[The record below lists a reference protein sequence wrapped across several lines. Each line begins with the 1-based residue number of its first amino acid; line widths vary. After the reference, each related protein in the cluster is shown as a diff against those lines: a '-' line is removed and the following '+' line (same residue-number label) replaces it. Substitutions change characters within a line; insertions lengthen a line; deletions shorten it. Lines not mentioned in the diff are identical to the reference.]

1 MLPGEAI
8 YFVLHRLQPPVRNPQ
23 VRENDELN
31 TESILEIL
39 QSPAVLV
46 GDMIIFN
53 PVVKSIMQINR
64 GPFISRCQRS
74 ALWAPS
80 EEDAIALP
88 VCCYVQ
94 ARCDSASS

>member
-1 MLPGEAI
+1 MFPGESI

-23 VRENDELN
+23 KREDDELN
-31 TESILEIL
+31 AESILEIL
-39 QSPAVLV
+39 QRPAVLV
-46 GDMIIFN
+46 GDAIIFT

-74 ALWAPS
+74 ALRAPS

-88 VCCYVQ
+88 LCCYVQ
-94 ARCDSASS
+94 ARGDSASS